1 MLSDGA
7 GASLILRATS
17 VLLLGKSGRRHRGPG
32 NTELDQ
38 LLAGLDVTTVIGKCE
53 VWWLS
58 ARRQMPDG
66 AEHVKDRGSWTA
78 PSSGGW
84 FSPFQTATTRHAHAV
99 EVPDTSRSSHDWDT
113 ALQAC

>member
-1 MLSDGA
+1 MP
-7 GASLILRATS
+7 
-17 VLLLGKSGRRHRGPG
+17 LLGKSGRAAIEGRG

-38 LLAGLDVTTVIGKCE
+38 LLARLDLTTVIGKCE

-66 AEHVKDRGSWTA
+66 VEPVKDRGSWTA

-84 FSPFQTATTRHAHAV
+84 FRPFQTATTRHAHAV
-99 EVPDTSRSSHDWDT
+99 EVPDTSRSSSHHWDI
-113 ALQAC
+113 ALQPC